1 MITHRLRGL
10 LILHSVV
17 VTGAVGLLFLVYAD
31 IARRMTSIALS
42 TEISLTPY
50 FLCVIAAMV
59 VSKRFLD
66 QFSAKYNRIGWS
78 DAIRLSSRQIAL
90 VAMVVF
96 TAIVATK
103 DRSVSRIFLASFLV
117 YAWLLLTLLNGAV
130 PRYLTKV
137 SFNRAHLLPT
147 LFVGSSASLE
157 KLGEWVASMRDLGIQ
172 PVGYLTIK
180 DESVG
185 VANTVAPF
193 LGAFAELP
201 RILDQQHIGQLVLL
215 DLVSGKEVTKFIIE
229 SCQTAGCRF
238 LIYSDMEDH
247 VPVPVI
253 PLMEGRNVFF
263 TLQEEPLESP
273 MNRAMK
279 RVLDIAISLPVVV
292 LVLPPLSLLVA
303 IIQRAQAPGPLF
315 FIRPRGGPQR
325 TTFHLMKYR
334 SMYATA
340 ADAQREAKQARAG
353 DDRIFPFGRWMRRAS
368 IDEFP
373 QFINVLK
380 GEMSVVGPR
389 PHLPEHDTEFALI
402 AKAYR
407 TRQLVKPGLTGL
419 AQINGYRGEIS
430 DPALLQRRVDYDVEY
445 ITNWSLG
452 LDIVIALKT
461 ARHVF
466 FPPKSAW

>member
-1 MITHRLRGL
+1 
-10 LILHSVV
+10 
-17 VTGAVGLLFLVYAD
+17 
-31 IARRMTSIALS
+31 
-42 TEISLTPY
+42 Y
-50 FLCVIAAMV
+50 FLCVLAGMV
-59 VSKRFLD
+59 VSGRFMD
-66 QFSAKYNRIGWS
+66 QFSIRYNRIGWS
-78 DAIRLSSRQIAL
+78 DALRLSSRQIAL

-103 DRSVSRIFLASFLV
+103 DRTVSRLFLASFLL
-117 YAWLLLTLLNGAV
+117 YAWLLLTLLNGWM

-157 KLGEWVASMRDLGIQ
+157 KLGEWVAAMRDLGIQ
-172 PVGYLTIK
+172 PIGYLTVR
-180 DESVG
+180 DEKVD

-193 LGAFAELP
+193 LGTLAELP

-215 DLVSGKEVTKFIIE
+215 DLVSGKEMTKFIIE

-238 LIYSDMEDH
+238 LIYSAMENH

-279 RVLDIAISLPVVV
+279 RLLDITLALPVVV
-292 LVLPPLSLLVA
+292 LVLPPLALVVA
-303 IIQRAQAPGPLF
+303 IIQRAQAPGPLL
-315 FIRPRGGPQR
+315 FIRPRGGHQR
-325 TTFHLMKYR
+325 TTFRLMKFR
-334 SMYATA
+334 SMYSGG
-340 ADAQREAKQARAG
+340 ADAKREAVQARSG
-353 DDRIFPFGRWMRRAS
+353 DDRIFPFGRWMRRTS

-402 AKAYR
+402 AKSYR
-407 TRQLVKPGLTGL
+407 TRRLVKPGITGL
-419 AQINGYRGEIS
+419 AQISGFRGEIS
-430 DPALLQRRVDYDVEY
+430 DPAMLQQRVDYDVEY
-445 ITNWSLG
+445 ITTWSLG
-452 LDIVIALKT
+452 LDVVIALKT

-466 FPPKSAW
+466 FPPKSAY